1 MTVKEALQKAEKYSA
16 GSKRKLEI
24 DNAVAMALTIPSCSI
39 NFFRH
44 PLVIHLFNVL
54 DPRYELP
61 TSYNGLKGLLSMPF
75 NRTKKAVQELIRN
88 LKYRPSVITDI
99 WTTKNCK
106 NSYMGVSLRFV
117 TNDSKHVSYALLDLV
132 ELQQSKTAVY
142 VLDALTTILAE
153 YGLDVDDVYKF
164 VTDNGSNYVSAFRE
178 PDQVYY
184 LYGDSTEVVDDN
196 NVEESENE
204 EFEYTLDLQRRL
216 PCAAH
221 MLQNVMKDALLKN
234 LEGQEAF
241 KALKSLITSFR
252 KSDATGM
259 LN

>member
-1 MTVKEALQKAEKYSA
+1 
-16 GSKRKLEI
+16 
-24 DNAVAMALTIPSCSI
+24 
-39 NFFRH
+39 
-44 PLVIHLFNVL
+44 
-54 DPRYELP
+54 
-61 TSYNGLKGLLSMPF
+61 MPF

-106 NSYMGVSLRFV
+106 NSYMGRKLSDLSCAYSALLGVSLRFV

-178 PDQVYY
+178 PDQ
-184 LYGDSTEVVDDN
+184 G
-196 NVEESENE
+196 
-204 EFEYTLDLQRRL
+204 
-216 PCAAH
+216 
-221 MLQNVMKDALLKN
+221 K
-234 LEGQEAF
+234 
-241 KALKSLITSFR
+241 
-252 KSDATGM
+252 
-259 LN
+259 